1 MPVIAAADA
10 PIFALEGTTITGL
23 AAPSRG
29 SSEISSW
36 KVHLDAEVRVPSHVL
51 TREEVFVVLQGAALA
66 TLDGEEILVGAGDA
80 LMVPPGVP
88 FSLSVASGGP
98 FEAIC
103 SMGVGGQ
110 AAMVDG
116 EEPPFAPPWSV

>member
-1 MPVIAAADA
+1 MPVVSAADA

-29 SSEISSW
+29 STEVSSW
-36 KVHLDAEVRVPSHVL
+36 KIHVEEGVRVPSHVL

-66 TLDGEEILVGAGDA
+66 TLDGEEVPVGAGDA
-80 LMVPPGVP
+80 LMVPPGVS
-88 FSLSVASGGP
+88 FSLSIAGAGP

-116 EEPPFAPPWSV
+116 AEPPFAPPWSV